1 MKSAAAM
8 RRALSQAGGVQMDAP
23 REKRK
28 TGRAKTPAGN
38 TFNGARFYS
47 VEAQADPAAQAS
59 QAPGA
64 AQAEPDSPDLPRTG
78 IQE

>member
-1 MKSAAAM
+1 
-8 RRALSQAGGVQMDAP
+8 MDAS

-47 VEAQADPAAQAS
+47 VGAQAS
-59 QAPGA
+59 QASQAASAAPAAPA
-64 AQAEPDSPDLPRTG
+64 AQDTAAPPDTPRREQ
-78 IQE
+78 QE

>member
-1 MKSAAAM
+1 
-8 RRALSQAGGVQMDAP
+8 MDAS

-47 VEAQADPAAQAS
+47 VGAQALQAS
-59 QAPGA
+59 QAAPA
-64 AQAEPDSPDLPRTG
+64 AQDTATPPDTSRREQ
-78 IQE
+78 QELQE